1 MWQKG
6 QFKMIESRQKAMDDL
21 IQLFNGLKAR
31 TSRVGPLPPPPRA
44 RALHSLTAWLRL
56 ALRPGVACAWRIGG
70 RSESD
75 FSALVKLDVQ
85 FIEEQVFG
93 VEIKGLVKTVPNA

>member
-6 QFKMIESRQKAMDDL
+6 QFKMMESREKAMDDL
-21 IQLFNGLKAR
+21 IQLFKGLKAES
-31 TSRVGPLPPPPRA
+31 SRVRPFPPPPPA
-44 RALHSLTAWLRL
+44 RAFHSLTAWLRL

-85 FIEEQVFG
+85 FIEEQVFA
-93 VEIKGLVKTVPNA
+93 VEIKGLVKTVPAA